1 MQNKYEF
8 KYNTFMRLDK
18 YLYEHFKLQSRNK
31 ACELIK
37 NNKIK
42 LNGKIISKASFQVL
56 DTPIIEIL
64 QEDFYVSRSAYKLK
78 HFLEEIHLNL
88 ENTRALDIGSSTG
101 GFTQILLENK
111 VKHVTCVDVGSNQ
124 LHDKVKE
131 NQNID
136 FFENTDIR
144 DFTSSYEFDV
154 VTCDVSFISILYII
168 EDINRLASKDIII
181 LFKAQYEVGSN
192 VKRNTKGVVL
202 DLKAITKARK
212 KFTDTCE
219 ALNWTLRYNNFSKVT
234 GKEGNNEELFYFTKK
249 KTKEC

>member
-1 MQNKYEF
+1 
-8 KYNTFMRLDK
+8 MRLDK
-18 YLYEHFKLQSRNK
+18 YLYENFELQSRNK

-56 DTPIIEIL
+56 DTPNIEIL
-64 QEDFYVSRSAYKLK
+64 EEDFYVSRSAYKLK

-88 ENTRALDIGSSTG
+88 ENKRALDIGSSTG
-101 GFTQILLENK
+101 GFTQILLENR

-131 NQNID
+131 NKNID

-144 DFTSSYEFDV
+144 NFTSSHEFDI

-168 EDINRLASKDIII
+168 EDIERLASKDIII
-181 LFKAQYEVGSN
+181 LYKAQYEVGSS
-192 VKRNTKGVVL
+192 VKRNTKGVVM
-202 DLKAITKARK
+202 DLKAIEKARK
-212 KFTDTCE
+212 KFTDTCL
-219 ALNWTLRYNNFSKVT
+219 ALNWTLVYNNFSKVT

-249 KTKEC
+249 KTK